1 MPLNCFLHGL
11 PDPRRQQRVLL
22 AQRRLG
28 PEHAA
33 KVTTPARGAIAGG
46 LDQAALWLSTL
57 RLLPLLVKY
66 YAHKKQILIEYESV
80 MVRQWHYTKHNH
92 VSS

>member
-33 KVTTPARGAIAGG
+33 KVTTPVRGAITGG
-46 LDQAALWLSTL
+46 LDQAAVVVEHPEAPTTPCKIL
-57 RLLPLLVKY
+57 R
-66 YAHKKQILIEYESV
+66 
-80 MVRQWHYTKHNH
+80 T
-92 VSS
+92 